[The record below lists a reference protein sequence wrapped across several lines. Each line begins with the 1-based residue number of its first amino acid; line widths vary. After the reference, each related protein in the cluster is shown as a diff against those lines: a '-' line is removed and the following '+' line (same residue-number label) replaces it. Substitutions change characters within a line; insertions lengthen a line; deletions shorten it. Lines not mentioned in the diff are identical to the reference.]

1 MKEKTV
7 IIGPSYSGAY
17 NILVREL
24 ERRKKYVW
32 QTRDGKKIPVE
43 EMTDEH
49 IHNCLRFIA
58 ERDELEEA
66 YWDMQGD

>member
-7 IIGPSYSGAY
+7 IISPSYSGAY

-32 QTRDGKKIPVE
+32 Q
-43 EMTDEH
+43 
-49 IHNCLRFIA
+49 
-58 ERDELEEA
+58 
-66 YWDMQGD
+66 GD